1 MRKGRPLE
9 MRQPLG
15 PQGAASGAGADG
27 ERTASVNAPGVDA
40 SGAVSRCSQ
49 RSGMNSPERQ
59 RLEDAARGLA
69 EWRKWGPYLSERQW
83 GTVREDYSADGDPWR
98 YFTHDQSRSRTYRWG
113 EDGLAGFSDDQQL
126 LCFAVA
132 LWNGRDAILKERLF
146 GLANGE
152 GNHGED
158 VKEVYYYLDATPTYS
173 YARYLYKYPHAAFP
187 YLDLVMRNALRGRCE
202 PEHELIDTGVFAA
215 NRYFDVSIEYAK
227 DSPED
232 ILIAIRV
239 TNRGPEP
246 ATLYVLPTLWFRNTW
261 SWCDDTPKPNLK
273 QVEKKLPTSIVA
285 AVHPELGVRYLYCE
299 GAPVV
304 HFTENETNNRRLFG
318 GDNTGLFV
326 KDGINDHVISG
337 AKGAVNPKRT
347 GTKAAA
353 RYGLSL
359 AAGESGELRLR
370 LADGT
375 PSSSDRAGG
384 PFAGFDAVLSAR
396 RAEADAFYAE
406 ILPSG
411 GAGASAD
418 RASGPGARSLPGA
431 SADDALIAR
440 QALAGMLWN
449 KQYYYHNAA
458 RWLAEHGAHG
468 LPARR
473 GPARPVRNRAWAHVE
488 GADVIA
494 MPDTWEYPWYAAW
507 DLALQS
513 LPLALVDCA
522 FAKQQLLLLLEE
534 RYLHPNGQ
542 LPSCEWDFGAVDPP
556 LHAWAVWSVYSLAK
570 ARRGGAGDG
579 QFLRN
584 AFSRLLMNFTW
595 WANRRDADGR
605 DLLSGGL
612 VSVDAIGFFDR
623 APRAEAGAANLET
636 SSGCA
641 WMAFNCAHMLQIA
654 VELAVD
660 DPAAESL
667 AIKFYDHLLGM
678 AAAFED
684 LAGAGLALWNEADG
698 FFYDVVRVPGGAAAP
713 FAARAFAGLL
723 PLCACASIPRDALDR
738 LPRLEARMRRG
749 SDEGVHAPHCADPR
763 RPGQRDRRLVALV
776 DERRLGR
783 LLARMLD
790 ENEFLSPF
798 GIRSLSRAHRD
809 SPAELLA
816 KGANG
821 EVLLAVAYVP
831 GEAGDG
837 LHGGNVNWRGPIWL
851 SLNTLLIQAL
861 LQHYLYYGNRLRIE
875 CPTGSG
881 RRLTLYEIAE
891 ELTHRLAAI
900 FRLDATGR
908 RPVFGAAE
916 TMQTDPHWRDRLL
929 FFEYFHGD
937 NGSGL
942 GASHQTGGTGLIAPL
957 LRFFSTM
964 TADEFLEHADGGS
977 LLSCGRREAWPA
989 TAKL

>member
-1 MRKGRPLE
+1 
-9 MRQPLG
+9 
-15 PQGAASGAGADG
+15 
-27 ERTASVNAPGVDA
+27 
-40 SGAVSRCSQ
+40 
-49 RSGMNSPERQ
+49 MNTPEHR
-59 RLEDAARGLA
+59 RLDDAANGQA
-69 EWRKWGPYLSERQW
+69 AWRKWGPYLSERQW

-98 YFTHDQSRSRTYRWG
+98 YFTHDQSRSRSYRWG
-113 EDGLAGFSDDQQL
+113 EDGLAGFSDDQQF

-132 LWNGRDAILKERLF
+132 LWNGQDPILKERLF
-146 GLANGE
+146 GLANNE

-187 YLDLVMRNALRGRCE
+187 YLDLVKTNAGRGRNE
-202 PEHELIDTGVFAA
+202 PEHELIDTGAFAA
-215 NRYFDVSIEYAK
+215 GRYFDVDIEYAK

-261 SWCDDTPKPNLK
+261 SWDSDTPKPNLK
-273 QVEKKLPTSIVA
+273 QVEKKSPTSIVA

-318 GDNTGLFV
+318 GHNAAPFV

-337 AKGAVNPKRT
+337 VKAAVNPKRT

-359 AAGESGELRLR
+359 AAGESGVLRLR

-384 PFAGFDAVLSAR
+384 PFAGFDAALAAR
-396 RAEADAFYAE
+396 RAEADAFYAA
-406 ILPSG
+406 ILPTVAN
-411 GAGASAD
+411 GAEPD
-418 RASGPGARSLPGA
+418 LASGANGVGGGDFTAE
-431 SADDALIAR
+431 DAKIAR

-449 KQYYYHNAA
+449 KQYYNLDAA
-458 RWLAEHGAHG
+458 RWLAEHGASG
-468 LPARR
+468 LPAQPGPRR
-473 GPARPVRNRAWAHVE
+473 PARNRAWTHLA

-494 MPDTWEYPWYAAW
+494 TPDTWEYPWYAGW

-542 LPSCEWDFGAVDPP
+542 LPSSEWDFAAVDPP
-556 LHAWAVWSVYSLAK
+556 LHAWAVWSVYSLDK
-570 ARRGGAGDG
+570 ARRGGAGDRS
-579 QFLRN
+579 FLRD

-595 WANRRDADGR
+595 WANRRDTSGR

-612 VSVDAIGFFDR
+612 VGIDAVDIFDR
-623 APRAEAGAANLET
+623 SVFGETGAGHLET
-636 SSGCA
+636 SAGCA
-641 WMAFNCAHMLQIA
+641 WMAFNCAHMLQSA

-660 DPAAESL
+660 DPASESL
-667 AIKFYDHLLGM
+667 AIKFYNHLLSL
-678 AAAFED
+678 AVASED
-684 LAGAGLALWNEADG
+684 LAGAGLSLWNEADG
-698 FFYDVVRVPGGAAAP
+698 FFYDVVRAPGGVAAQ
-713 FAARAFAGLL
+713 FAVRAFAGLL
-723 PLCACASIPRDALDR
+723 PLCASAIIPRDALDR
-738 LPRLEARMRRG
+738 LPRLEARLRRG
-749 SDEGVHAPHCADPR
+749 LQGPGLADPS

-776 DERRLGR
+776 DEGRLRR

-798 GIRSLSRAHRD
+798 GIRSLSAAHRD
-809 SPAELLA
+809 TPAALMVT
-816 KGANG
+816 GANANAP
-821 EVLLAVAYVP
+821 VAVGYEP

-837 LHGGNVNWRGPIWL
+837 LGGGNVNWRGPIWL
-851 SLNTLLIQAL
+851 SLNTLLVQAL

-881 RRLTLYEIAE
+881 QRLTLYEIAE
-891 ELTHRLAAI
+891 ALTHRLAAI

-908 RPVFGAAE
+908 RPFLGPRE
-916 TMQTDPHWRDRLL
+916 PMQTDPHWRDGLL

-937 NGSGL
+937 DARGL

-964 TADEFLEHADGGS
+964 TADEFLQGGDRGS
-977 LLSCGRREAWPA
+977 LLSYGRREAWPA
-989 TAKL
+989 TARV